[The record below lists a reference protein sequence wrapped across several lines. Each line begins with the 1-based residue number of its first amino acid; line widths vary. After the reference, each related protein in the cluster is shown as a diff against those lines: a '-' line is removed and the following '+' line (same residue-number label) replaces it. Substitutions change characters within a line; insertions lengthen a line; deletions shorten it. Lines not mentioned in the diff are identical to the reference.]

1 MSQDYLSKQ
10 NQDYQS
16 DFVFYD
22 NNADRLFADYISLDF
37 YSIFQDVEE
46 FILQSKGVSLD
57 VGSGS
62 GRDAAVR

>member
-1 MSQDYLSKQ
+1 MTSWK
-10 NQDYQS
+10 
-16 DFVFYD
+16 FYD

-62 GRDAAVR
+62 GRDAAALDELG